1 MHQVVCA
8 QFYTHLVLYAP
19 MCVCPVLH
27 IFILYAPMCVCPV
40 LHPFSFIC
48 TNVCAQFYTHLF
60 YMHQCVCVPSF
71 THIYLTCTKFYV
83 PYFVCYMTKKLLSI
97 STYSPL
103 QNISVH
109 AWNLWLINNTL
120 EYIHQTPHIY
130 TQSNLISMLS
140 VSNHGFLLRNNWFS
154 FTE

>member
-60 YMHQCVCVPSF
+60 NMHQCVCAQFFTHLVLYAPMCVCVPSF

-109 AWNLWLINNTL
+109 A
-120 EYIHQTPHIY
+120 
-130 TQSNLISMLS
+130 
-140 VSNHGFLLRNNWFS
+140 
-154 FTE
+154 

>member
-1 MHQVVCA
+1 
-8 QFYTHLVLYAP
+8 
-19 MCVCPVLH
+19 
-27 IFILYAPMCVCPV
+27 VCPV

-60 YMHQCVCVPSF
+60 NMHQCVCAQFFTHLVLYAPMCVCVPSF

-109 AWNLWLINNTL
+109 AWKLWLINNTL